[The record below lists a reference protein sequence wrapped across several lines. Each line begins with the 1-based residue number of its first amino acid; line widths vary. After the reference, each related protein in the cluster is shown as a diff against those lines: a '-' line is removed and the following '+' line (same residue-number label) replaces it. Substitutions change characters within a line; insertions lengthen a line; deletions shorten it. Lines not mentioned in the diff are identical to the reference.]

1 MSLNTDGHIPFALP
15 SLDREE
21 EDAVISVLRSH
32 WLTTGEVTKRF
43 EAEFASR
50 LGVGR
55 ALAVNSATAGLH
67 LALEA
72 AGVREGDYVVT
83 TPFTFT
89 ASAEVIRYLG
99 AHPLFVDIERES
111 LNISPEAIEAVFRK
125 RRAED
130 RITAILPVHYGGL
143 VCNMDHISQIA
154 EKEEVFVV
162 EDAAHAFPAR
172 RGKRNAGTFGTAGV
186 FSFYAT
192 KTITTGEGGM
202 IVTDRPEIARRIGV
216 MRLHGIDRDIWDR
229 YTSAHASWEY
239 QVIEAGYKY
248 NMTDIAAAIGR
259 VQLRK
264 ADRFHDRRREIARRY
279 LEVFGDLD
287 YLVSPLSDEGH
298 SWHLF
303 TLRIVPDRLTISRD
317 EYVRKLMEHGVGT
330 SVHYIPLHIMPY
342 YRTLY
347 GYAPEDFP
355 NSLAAYETIFSLP
368 IYPDLTDD
376 QVDRVIR
383 AVLDIGSRH
392 YHR

>member
-1 MSLNTDGHIPFALP
+1 MSLNTDSHIPFALP
-15 SLDREE
+15 SLGREE
-21 EDAVISVLRSH
+21 EDAVIAVLRSR
-32 WLTTGEVTKRF
+32 WLTTGDVTKRF
-43 EAEFASR
+43 ESEFAAR
-50 LGVGR
+50 LGAGR

-72 AGVREGDYVVT
+72 GGVKEGDYVVT

-99 AHPLFVDIERES
+99 AHPLFVDIDSDS
-111 LNISPEAIEAVFRK
+111 LNISPERIEAAFRK
-125 RRAED
+125 RRTQG

-143 VCNMDHISQIA
+143 VCDMDHISQIA
-154 EKEEVFVV
+154 EDEEVLVV

-172 RGKRNAGTFGTAGV
+172 WGEKHAGTFGAAGV

-202 IVTDRPEIARRIGV
+202 VVTDRPEIARRIGV

-239 QVIEAGYKY
+239 QVIAAGYKY

-264 ADRFHDRRREIARRY
+264 ADQFRSRRQEIARRY
-279 LEVFGDLD
+279 LAAFSDLD
-287 YLVSPLSDEGH
+287 YLVSPVSAEGH

-303 TLRIVPDRLTISRD
+303 TLRIVPDRLTIGRD
-317 EYVRKLMEHGVGT
+317 EYVRKLMERGIGT

-347 GYAPEDFP
+347 GYAPDDFP
-355 NSLAAYETIFSLP
+355 NSLSAYERIFSLP

-376 QVDRVIR
+376 QVDRVIQTV
-383 AVLDIGSRH
+383 ADIGSSH
-392 YHR
+392 YRR